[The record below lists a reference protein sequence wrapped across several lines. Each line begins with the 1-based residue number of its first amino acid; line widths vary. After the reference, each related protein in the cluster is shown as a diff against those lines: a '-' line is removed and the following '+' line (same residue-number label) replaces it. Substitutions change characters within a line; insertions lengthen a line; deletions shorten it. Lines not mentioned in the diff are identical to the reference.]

1 MVSLRWIRIVLRL
14 FESLFFSL
22 SDSLFLSLSIEAD
35 YEQPAGRPA
44 GFVNARVVLTQPRTH
59 VAAPVKVRREVLN
72 IRGRGE
78 DRS

>member
-22 SDSLFLSLSIEAD
+22 SDSLSFSLSIEAD
-35 YEQPAGRPA
+35 YEQPA